1 MSTLLS
7 QHPVSAETTDLSTE
21 PRSETRYHCPRLAR
35 VSPQKGPKN
44 LSRLSIVKNISAN
57 GIGLLLTRPLDPGT
71 LIDVELRSRSIVT
84 RVALVVHSSKQ
95 EDGWLVGC
103 TFNNPLSDPELQ
115 QLRS

>member
-7 QHPVSAETTDLSTE
+7 QRPVSAEASDPSIQQ
-21 PRSETRYHCPRLAR
+21 RSEPRYHCPRLAR

-44 LSRLSIVKNISAN
+44 LSRLSIVRNISAN
-57 GIGLLLTRPLDPGT
+57 GIGLLLTRPVEPGT
-71 LIDVELRSRSIVT
+71 LLDVELRSRSIVT
-84 RVALVVHSSKQ
+84 RVAQVVHSSKQ

-103 TFNNPLSDPELQ
+103 TLTNPLSDPELQ